1 MGRGDVMATDTMKI
15 GGGAGV
21 SAIVVQI
28 VNEIFG
34 YFEAGRVAALQ
45 AAQAAQVA
53 AESARV
59 SAQQAA
65 GTESYLELISTMAN
79 NCR

>member
-1 MGRGDVMATDTMKI
+1 MLCGGDRDGYHDAGVWGDVMATDTMKI
-15 GGGAGV
+15 GGGAGA

-34 YFEAGRVAALQ
+34 YFEA
-45 AAQAAQVA
+45 
-53 AESARV
+53 ARIT
-59 SAQQAA
+59 AQQAA